1 MMNLVRPEPND
12 LRRATETSTTKRA
25 TCATVVFAL
34 IAATAC
40 VDPSLLPANRN
51 ASPPPA
57 NTNTSNTNAAHPV
70 TTEPASEESTASPVT
85 LAVLDALLFDPAFA
99 EDLKAKVGLSA
110 DELEKLRRVAGDA
123 RASLSEDTEDETDR
137 STSDATVA
145 AARKLEEAI
154 GAEKAEKVLR
164 FAQERWAG
172 GDISQKPG
180 SVPTDT
186 RIVVNAPAYRL
197 DVYDSGKLV
206 KTYVVGIGYPEFP
219 LPSGLRKAE
228 TIIFNPTWTPP
239 DEPWVKGKVKPGE
252 KIEAGDPRNPLGPI
266 KIPIGLPSLIHG
278 GKSPSKLGT
287 FASHGCVGMTT
298 SQILE
303 FTRLVAGLGKASTTD
318 SDIDTLV
325 KKGGETKSVKLSEPI
340 PVELRYE
347 TIAVEDGR
355 LHVYRDVYDR
365 KTNTEAYLSAVL
377 AVYDVSLD
385 DLSEQERTQAMTAL
399 KEMSRPVV
407 DTKQKSAARTES
419 GAVTSTVKGK
429 KEAVVEIKALA
440 GKGYPAPVDRNAGS
454 SPKGKKANAP
464 AKRGAK

>member
-1 MMNLVRPEPND
+1 MLSSIRPKSNGPGRVMESPGATSVPCAILLMSLLV
-12 LRRATETSTTKRA
+12 
-25 TCATVVFAL
+25 
-34 IAATAC
+34 ATAC
-40 VDPSLLPANRN
+40 VDPATLPANRN

-57 NTNTSNTNAAHPV
+57 NTNTTNTN
-70 TTEPASEESTASPVT
+70 TTNTNTSAPASEASTASPVT

-99 EDLKAKVGLSA
+99 EDLKTKVGVST

-123 RASLSEDTEDETDR
+123 RASLSEDTEDETER
-137 STSDATVA
+137 STADAIESASKKV
-145 AARKLEEAI
+145 EEAI

-172 GDISQKPG
+172 GNISQKSG

-197 DVYDSGKLV
+197 DVFESGKLV
-206 KTYVVGIGYPEFP
+206 KTYLVGIGYPEFP
-219 LPSGLRKAE
+219 LPSGLRKAD

-252 KIEAGDPRNPLGPI
+252 TIEAGDPRNPLGPV

-298 SQILE
+298 PQILE
-303 FTRLVAGLGKASTTD
+303 FTHLVAGLGKATLPD
-318 SDIDTLV
+318 GQIETLV
-325 KKGGETKSVKLSEPI
+325 KKGGDTKNVKLSEPI

-347 TIAVEDGR
+347 TITVDDGR

-365 KTNTEAYLSAVL
+365 KTNTEAHLSAVL
-377 AVYDVSLD
+377 AAYDVSLE

-399 KEMSRPVV
+399 KDMSRPVMAA
-407 DTKQKSAARTES
+407 KQKNATKPES
-419 GAVTSTVKGK
+419 GAVTSTLKGK
-429 KEAVVEIKALA
+429 KEAIVEIKALA
-440 GKGYPAPVDRNAGS
+440 GKGYPAPVELNSG
-454 SPKGKKANAP
+454 GTKKAAKPNP
-464 AKRGAK
+464 KAKRGAK